1 MKMTM
6 TDFSHL
12 HELEERAKRT
22 QSQMLRVQKNDAEW
36 NQLAIQL
43 FQTEQEIADERTF
56 LGLKDMDASKLYA
69 ELLDDHESEVA
80 MQVIESTADR
90 PLWEK
95 HKEQERQALIAALA
109 ERDRLDPDAPNA
121 IAFKHDPY
129 CDCGICQYCRGDED
143 KFGNPTR
150 SKEVESIREKV
161 LITASI
167 ECSECDDAKTENLQG
182 GNLRTLRP
190 EFAMIVWKYGWVVEL
205 DKVLCPNCRADAEEW
220 SSI

>member
-1 MKMTM
+1 M

-220 SSI
+220 RSI

>member
-1 MKMTM
+1 M

-22 QSQMLRVQKNDAEW
+22 QSQMMRVQKNDAEW

-43 FQTEQEIADERTF
+43 FQTEKEIADERTF
-56 LGLKDMDASKLYA
+56 LGLEDMDADKLYA

-109 ERDRLDPDAPNA
+109 ERERLDPNAPKA
-121 IAFKHDPY
+121 IVFKESSDSEQLRNTQTALRNLYKAVQKSRAVNDPL
-129 CDCGICQYCRGDED
+129 GMA
-143 KFGNPTR
+143 
-150 SKEVESIREKV
+150 
-161 LITASI
+161 TA
-167 ECSECDDAKTENLQG
+167 
-182 GNLRTLRP
+182 
-190 EFAMIVWKYGWVVEL
+190 M
-205 DKVLCPNCRADAEEW
+205 EEAGRW
-220 SSI
+220 F

>member
-1 MKMTM
+1 MTM

-95 HKEQERQALIAALA
+95 HKEQERWKTRCEELEVVAAALYLHQDGC
-109 ERDRLDPDAPNA
+109 RDQFELYRSVYLVPDFSRKSITCPR
-121 IAFKHDPY
+121 
-129 CDCGICQYCRGDED
+129 CGIVRNEGEMRICC
-143 KFGNPTR
+143 
-150 SKEVESIREKV
+150 
-161 LITASI
+161 
-167 ECSECDDAKTENLQG
+167 
-182 GNLRTLRP
+182 
-190 EFAMIVWKYGWVVEL
+190 M
-205 DKVLCPNCRADAEEW
+205 
-220 SSI
+220 

>member
-1 MKMTM
+1 M

-95 HKEQERQALIAALA
+95 HKEQERQALITALA
-109 ERDRLDPDAPNA
+109 ERNRLDPDAPKAIVFPESPDNSQLRNTQNA
-121 IAFKHDPY
+121 LRNLYRAVQKSRAVNDPL
-129 CDCGICQYCRGDED
+129 GMA
-143 KFGNPTR
+143 
-150 SKEVESIREKV
+150 
-161 LITASI
+161 TA
-167 ECSECDDAKTENLQG
+167 
-182 GNLRTLRP
+182 
-190 EFAMIVWKYGWVVEL
+190 M
-205 DKVLCPNCRADAEEW
+205 EEAGKW
-220 SSI
+220 F

>member
-1 MKMTM
+1 MDRENSEVEMEMQRKERLNEKESREARKTARRKSVEVWA
-6 TDFSHL
+6 TDC
-12 HELEERAKRT
+12 ERAVEPINR
-22 QSQMLRVQKNDAEW
+22 
-36 NQLAIQL
+36 
-43 FQTEQEIADERTF
+43 ADF
-56 LGLKDMDASKLYA
+56 MSGF
-69 ELLDDHESEVA
+69 DDGWLSRGK
-80 MQVIESTADR
+80 ADR
-90 PLWEK
+90 LLWEK

-220 SSI
+220 RSI

>member
-1 MKMTM
+1 M

-95 HKEQERQALIAALA
+95 HKEQERQALITALA
-109 ERDRLDPDAPNA
+109 ERNRLDPDAPKA
-121 IAFKHDPY
+121 IVFPESPDNSQLRNTQIALRNLYKAVQKSRAVNDPL
-129 CDCGICQYCRGDED
+129 GMA
-143 KFGNPTR
+143 
-150 SKEVESIREKV
+150 
-161 LITASI
+161 TA
-167 ECSECDDAKTENLQG
+167 
-182 GNLRTLRP
+182 
-190 EFAMIVWKYGWVVEL
+190 M
-205 DKVLCPNCRADAEEW
+205 EEAGKW
-220 SSI
+220 F

>member
-1 MKMTM
+1 MTM

-43 FQTEQEIADERTF
+43 FQTEQEIADERQF
-56 LGLKDMDASKLYA
+56 LGLTDMSTAELYA
-69 ELLDDHESEVA
+69 EIFDDHESEVA
-80 MQVIESTADR
+80 MQIIEQAKE
-90 PLWEK
+90 PLTEEIVNTELASLK
-95 HKEQERQALIAALA
+95 FALA

-220 SSI
+220 RSI

>member
-1 MKMTM
+1 M

-95 HKEQERQALIAALA
+95 HKEQERQALITALA
-109 ERDRLDPDAPNA
+109 ERNRLDPDAPKA
-121 IAFKHDPY
+121 IVFPESPDNSQLRNTQIALRNLYRAVQKSRAVNDPL
-129 CDCGICQYCRGDED
+129 GMA
-143 KFGNPTR
+143 
-150 SKEVESIREKV
+150 
-161 LITASI
+161 TA
-167 ECSECDDAKTENLQG
+167 
-182 GNLRTLRP
+182 
-190 EFAMIVWKYGWVVEL
+190 M
-205 DKVLCPNCRADAEEW
+205 EEAGKW
-220 SSI
+220 F

>member
-1 MKMTM
+1 M

-95 HKEQERQALIAALA
+95 HKEQERQALITALA
-109 ERDRLDPDAPNA
+109 ERNRLDPDAPKA
-121 IAFKHDPY
+121 IVFPESPDNSQLRNTQIALRNLYRAVQKSRSVNDPL
-129 CDCGICQYCRGDED
+129 GMA
-143 KFGNPTR
+143 
-150 SKEVESIREKV
+150 
-161 LITASI
+161 TA
-167 ECSECDDAKTENLQG
+167 
-182 GNLRTLRP
+182 
-190 EFAMIVWKYGWVVEL
+190 M
-205 DKVLCPNCRADAEEW
+205 EEAGRW
-220 SSI
+220 F

>member
-220 SSI
+220 RSI

>member
-1 MKMTM
+1 M
-6 TDFSHL
+6 TD
-12 HELEERAKRT
+12 
-22 QSQMLRVQKNDAEW
+22 
-36 NQLAIQL
+36 
-43 FQTEQEIADERTF
+43 
-56 LGLKDMDASKLYA
+56 A
-69 ELLDDHESEVA
+69 ELLVRFTDISEKNLFPVQFGDGVMLIGLPPNDIYQLGFFA
-80 MQVIESTADR
+80 AFNECHLAVREYVDQMLVKGILKQQREAREMSKGKADK

-190 EFAMIVWKYGWVVEL
+190 EFAMIVWKYGWIIEA

-220 SSI
+220 RSI

>member
-1 MKMTM
+1 MTM

-220 SSI
+220 RSI